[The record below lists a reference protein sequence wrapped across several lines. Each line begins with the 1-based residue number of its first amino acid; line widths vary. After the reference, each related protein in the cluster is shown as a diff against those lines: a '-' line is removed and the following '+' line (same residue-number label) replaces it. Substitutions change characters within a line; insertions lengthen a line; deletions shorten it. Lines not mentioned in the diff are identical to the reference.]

1 MFEKI
6 KQLFSSKQIEEEI
19 IDTKLALA
27 ALLVHLAAID
37 GIVSKEEQKL
47 LSDILQKKFDLNQ
60 QEVTSLLQ
68 QATKK
73 QQEAVDYYQFTS
85 LLIGLDEKERID
97 IIRLMW
103 EVVFADGVNHEL
115 EDNMVWRI
123 AELIG
128 VSSRERTILR
138 KEIKENKLKQA

>member
-19 IDTKLALA
+19 IDTKLVLA